1 MLQESTSGQSEAE
14 WIRGGTNVSKQGKA
28 EFLSAGEAR
37 AVDRDLF
44 QTAEPSK
51 LHNSWVSRGEKE
63 VVTAF

>member
-14 WIRGGTNVSKQGKA
+14 WIRGGRNVSKQGKA

-51 LHNSWVSRGEKE
+51 LHNSGVSRGKKE